1 MTATAFPNANSPS
14 AAPAPPAAAVNN
26 PAPVSGTRPVAAW
39 LLACCLLVLAMI
51 VVGGVTR
58 LTHSGLSITEWQLL
72 VGTLPPLSDADWQAV
87 FEKYQQTP
95 EFKLVNHDMTM
106 EGFKGIFWWE
116 YAHRLL
122 GRFIGL
128 AFLVPLLWFWAQR
141 RIDRPLAW
149 RLLGIF
155 ILGGLQG
162 AMGWYMVMSG
172 LVDNPRVSHYRLT
185 AHLALAFAILAAMLW
200 TALGLIYPL
209 RRLGDTLPDRSLAR
223 MGKWLTGII
232 CYMVVTGGLVAG
244 VRAGLAYNTFPLM
257 NGKFFPLES
266 FLMEPLWMN
275 FFWNM
280 AAVQF
285 DHRFGAWV
293 LAVLVPIF
301 WLRAVFGSNDT
312 RTRIAATL
320 LLLMFAAQ
328 ATLGIYTVLLR
339 VPIWL
344 AALHQCG
351 AVLLFAAAINANHA
365 LRKGTADPAGARLKP
380 GAA

>member
-1 MTATAFPNANSPS
+1 MTIPTPS
-14 AAPAPPAAAVNN
+14 GPAMPPPIPETPPAAK
-26 PAPVSGTRPVAAW
+26 PAASTKTQPVAAW
-39 LLACCLLVLAMI
+39 LLVCCLLVLAMI

-58 LTHSGLSITEWQLL
+58 LTHSGLSITEWQPL
-72 VGTLPPLSDADWQAV
+72 VGSLPPLNDADWQVV
-87 FEKYQQTP
+87 FEKYKLTP
-95 EFKLVNHDMTM
+95 EFRLVNHDMTI
-106 EGFKGIFWWE
+106 EGFKQIFWWE

-122 GRFIGL
+122 GRLIGL
-128 AFLVPLLWFWAQR
+128 AFLLPLAWFWAR
-141 RIDRPLAW
+141 KRIDRPLAW

-200 TALGLIYPL
+200 TALGLLYPQ

-223 MGKWLTGII
+223 MSKWLTAII
-232 CYMVVTGGLVAG
+232 GYMVVTGGLVAG

-293 LAVLVPIF
+293 LAALVPIF
-301 WLRAVFGSNDT
+301 WLRAVFGSIDT

-365 LRKGTADPAGARLKP
+365 LRNGVPDRLTTAA
-380 GAA
+380 